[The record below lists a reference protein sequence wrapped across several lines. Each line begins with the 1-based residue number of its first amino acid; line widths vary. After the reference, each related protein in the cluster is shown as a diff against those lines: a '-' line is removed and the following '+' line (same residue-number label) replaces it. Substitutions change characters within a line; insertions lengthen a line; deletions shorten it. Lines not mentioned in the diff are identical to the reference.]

1 MGDDLMGMLSG
12 LTDPDEK
19 DSTGQEE
26 RGLGSLLGG
35 LMGGGGAESAGS
47 GDLLGSLLGGL
58 MGGGTAGSGQSAGS
72 GSGEMVDLLGSLM
85 GGAAGSG
92 QSAGSGSGDMGD
104 LLGSL
109 MGGAAGSGQSSA
121 AGSGGMGDLLGGLL
135 GGGSAGG
142 LGGLLGGLLGGS
154 GGAGSFGGG
163 GGPMLPFAETLAEK
177 LHISPQMANSLIMGA
192 IGLLTASAAKKQ
204 SGRSVDLAGVTSPDY
219 IRSSGVAS
227 RLSAQMGISEDD
239 AVAGLQEA
247 MGLMAAQSGMAPA
260 PKPAAA
266 KNKKAKKAGDATAA
280 APAAKKSTRKT
291 TKTTPKKSSKSET
304 GPDFMGL
311 LDDPQ

>member
-1 MGDDLMGMLSG
+1 MGDDLMGMLSEPG
-12 LTDPDEK
+12 DPDEN
-19 DSTGQEE
+19 DPTSQEE

-35 LMGGGGAESAGS
+35 LMGGGGTGSAGS

-58 MGGGTAGSGQSAGS
+58 MG
-72 GSGEMVDLLGSLM
+72 
-85 GGAAGSG
+85 
-92 QSAGSGSGDMGD
+92 
-104 LLGSL
+104 
-109 MGGAAGSGQSSA
+109 GGAAGSGQSSA

-142 LGGLLGGLLGGS
+142 LGGLLGGLLGGGS
-154 GGAGSFGGG
+154 GAGTFGGG

-266 KNKKAKKAGDATAA
+266 KKRTAKKAGDATTTSAT
-280 APAAKKSTRKT
+280 KKSTRKT

>member
-1 MGDDLMGMLSG
+1 MGDDLMGMLSEPG
-12 LTDPDEK
+12 DPDEN
-19 DSTGQEE
+19 DPTSQGE
-26 RGLGSLLGG
+26 RGLGDLLGG
-35 LMGGGGAESAGS
+35 LMGGGGTGSAGS

-58 MGGGTAGSGQSAGS
+58 MGGGGAGSGQSSTA
-72 GSGEMVDLLGSLM
+72 
-85 GGAAGSG
+85 
-92 QSAGSGSGDMGD
+92 GSGDMGD
-104 LLGSL
+104 LLGGL
-109 MGGAAGSGQSSA
+109 MGGGGAGSGQSST

-142 LGGLLGGLLGGS
+142 LGGLLGGLLGG
-154 GGAGSFGGG
+154 GGAGTFGGG

-177 LHISPQMANSLIMGA
+177 LHISPQMANTLIMGA

-260 PKPAAA
+260 PKPAAV
-266 KNKKAKKAGDATAA
+266 KKRTAKKAGDATTT
-280 APAAKKSTRKT
+280 PATKKSTRKT

>member
-1 MGDDLMGMLSG
+1 
-12 LTDPDEK
+12 
-19 DSTGQEE
+19 
-26 RGLGSLLGG
+26 
-35 LMGGGGAESAGS
+35 
-47 GDLLGSLLGGL
+47 
-58 MGGGTAGSGQSAGS
+58 
-72 GSGEMVDLLGSLM
+72 
-85 GGAAGSG
+85 
-92 QSAGSGSGDMGD
+92 
-104 LLGSL
+104 
-109 MGGAAGSGQSSA
+109 
-121 AGSGGMGDLLGGLL
+121 
-135 GGGSAGG
+135 
-142 LGGLLGGLLGGS
+142 
-154 GGAGSFGGG
+154 
-163 GGPMLPFAETLAEK
+163 MLPFAETLAEK

-266 KNKKAKKAGDATAA
+266 KKKKAKKAGDATAA

>member
-1 MGDDLMGMLSG
+1 MGDDLMGMLSEPG
-12 LTDPDEK
+12 DPDEN
-19 DSTGQEE
+19 DPTSQEE
-26 RGLGSLLGG
+26 RGLGDLLGG
-35 LMGGGGAESAGS
+35 LMGGGGAGSAGS

-58 MGGGTAGSGQSAGS
+58 MGGGG
-72 GSGEMVDLLGSLM
+72 
-85 GGAAGSG
+85 
-92 QSAGSGSGDMGD
+92 
-104 LLGSL
+104 
-109 MGGAAGSGQSSA
+109 AGSGQSSTA
-121 AGSGGMGDLLGGLL
+121 GSGDIGDLLGGLMGGGGAGSGQSSTAGSGGMGDLLGGLL

-142 LGGLLGGLLGGS
+142 LGGLLGGLLGGG
-154 GGAGSFGGG
+154 GGAGTFGGG

-177 LHISPQMANSLIMGA
+177 LHISPQMANMLIMGA

-266 KNKKAKKAGDATAA
+266 KKRTAKKAGDATTT
-280 APAAKKSTRKT
+280 PATKKSTRKT